1 MFKPLSDA
9 VAVSPQVT
17 AEDVR
22 EAASLGYETIVCN
35 RPDGEAPGQPA
46 AAEIEAAAQAA
57 GLSFLHRPFVGAGMT
72 DADVDAMA
80 AAMAAPG
87 KVLAYCRSGTR
98 SAGLWAMAAT
108 RGGLL
113 ADDALAAARAA
124 GYDLS
129 GLRAR
134 LG

>member
-1 MFKPLSDA
+1 MFKQLSDT
-9 VAVSPQVT
+9 VAVSPQIT
-17 AEDVR
+17 EDDVR
-22 EAASLGYETIVCN
+22 DAASLGYETIVCN
-35 RPDGEAPGQPA
+35 RPDGEEASQPTA
-46 AAEIEAAAQAA
+46 AGIEAAAQAE
-57 GLSFLHRPFVGAGMT
+57 GLSFLHVPFVGAGMT
-72 DADVDAMA
+72 DADVEAMA